1 MGRDGVEDH
10 GPGPSLGPSPRPF
23 FRPSLAVL
31 VVALST
37 QRHPDLQ
44 VTRSP
49 GRPPARSTYALG
61 MARSDAPAATSSR
74 ATARPFDRLTGRRR
88 RAIQGRVLAWYDAQ
102 RRAFA
107 FRGPRDPYPV
117 LVAEVILQQTQAS
130 RGEGGWRAF
139 MARFPTVDDLAT
151 ATPADVLRAWAGL
164 GYNRRALNLRRAAIA
179 VRDQHRGAFPR
190 SVAELEALPGIG
202 PYTARAVAA
211 ISFGTPVGAVDTN
224 VRRVLGRVAAG
235 HGSRRDPGE
244 PLPARDLQALADA
257 LVAVD
262 RPADWTAAL
271 MDVGATLCLPRAPR
285 CGTCPLAPDCT
296 YAGAG
301 TDADAPA
308 ATVRIAATPR
318 HVAEPRTPYEATPR
332 WLRGRLVAHL
342 RGQPDG
348 AWTTI
353 GGAMGVH
360 DHAAVARALQAL
372 ARDGLVEVDDGGRVR
387 LPLR

>member
-1 MGRDGVEDH
+1 M
-10 GPGPSLGPSPRPF
+10 
-23 FRPSLAVL
+23 
-31 VVALST
+31 
-37 QRHPDLQ
+37 
-44 VTRSP
+44 
-49 GRPPARSTYALG
+49 
-61 MARSDAPAATSSR
+61 
-74 ATARPFDRLTGRRR
+74 
-88 RAIQGRVLAWYDAQ
+88 
-102 RRAFA
+102 FA
-107 FRGPRDPYPV
+107 FRGPHDPYPV

-130 RGEGGWRAF
+130 RGEGAWRAF
-139 MARFPTVDDLAT
+139 MARFPTVDDLAA

-211 ISFGTPVGAVDTN
+211 ISFGIPVGAVDTN

-244 PLPARDLQALADA
+244 PLPGRDLQSLADA

-271 MDVGATLCLPRAPR
+271 MDVGATLCRPHTPR
-285 CGTCPLAPDCT
+285 CDSCPLARDCT
-296 YAGAG
+296 YARAG
-301 TDADAPA
+301 TDNEAQPG
-308 ATVRIAATPR
+308 TVSVAGTHRS
-318 HVAEPRTPYEATPR
+318 VAEPHTLYEATPR

-342 RGQPDG
+342 REQPDG

-353 GGAMGVH
+353 DGAMGVH
-360 DHAAVARALQAL
+360 DDAAVARALQAL
-372 ARDGLVEVDDGGRVR
+372 ARDGLVEVDEGGRAR